1 MKHTFDIEL
10 NGESYKCRTTF
21 AAIDAFEDKSGL
33 SIAEAW
39 GALAEGKMKFST
51 IATAIWAGING
62 ERGFNGDKPLIWATV
77 GQMVQ
82 EHGFLKCAAY
92 ASEFF
97 AHSLPSGDD
106 KKKEEGEQKKSSE

>member
-1 MKHTFDIEL
+1 MKHTFIIEL
-10 NGESYKCRTTF
+10 NDQQYTCRATF

-51 IATAIWAGING
+51 IATAIWAAING
-62 ERGFNGDKPLIWATV
+62 ERTFNGDKPMIWATV

-82 EHGFLKCAAY
+82 EHGFLQCAQY

-97 AHSLPSGDD
+97 ANTLPSGDSKAD
-106 KKKEEGEQKKSSE
+106 DGEQKKSSE